1 MGNLLIIESGGKKET
16 LRKILG
22 VGWEIQASGGHVTQ
36 LAKDGPENLG
46 FVIKGQTI
54 DCHYELN
61 GERGKSSVER
71 IKTAVRR
78 ATRVYLAT
86 DPDREGEA
94 ISWHLAQTL
103 GLKDPQRI
111 SFTEITQEAVQ
122 KALANPGKIDE
133 NKVHAQQGRQCLDRL
148 VGFKLSPLL
157 QRTIQARSAGRVQS
171 AALHILCEREREIQE
186 FKPQTYWNV
195 WVDYLE
201 SEPSEQTWRA
211 YFKQGTQEHAA
222 GEEEPD
228 DTTEVKPDPT
238 SESTRVLSEEEAERL
253 VRLARSQSHQVVR
266 VEGKI
271 TPKSPPPPL
280 ITSSLQQVAGAK
292 LGYKPERTME
302 IAEKLY
308 QGVDI
313 GDGPKGLIT
322 YMRTD
327 SVSLAAE
334 FVEATRTWLEQHDPK
349 NLPPRK
355 GTAHRN
361 KASAQGAHEA
371 IRPSDVNLTPKQLKP
386 HLTEEQHAVYSLIWR
401 RAVASLV
408 APARL
413 RKTRVLTQS
422 GDLTWEAR
430 GMAIEFAG
438 YTRYWDDLAQELSLP
453 TVHQGQDLAL
463 KNAAWEK
470 KQTQPPPRYTEPKLV
485 QQMDRRGIGRPS
497 TYAVAGKTLLERGY
511 VSLKGKVLIPTKL
524 GIQVDRLLSEYF
536 PGLVDS
542 KFTAQMETTL
552 DRIAEG
558 KEAWERWLI
567 NWNETYLG
575 PALSRAKQQVVALPR
590 KSHSSEVP
598 LELSRVRCPDCT
610 KPMAKIPS
618 QKMKKKYF
626 LKCEPCDLV
635 LFWSDFKREWQKPR
649 AKTEDSSAFVLKPLK
664 TQYPCPVCKKVMLEE
679 YHYVNTEGQK
689 KTMLRCSDPEKRKNT
704 KHKSVAFFQSKGV
717 WWSKEYGQLS
727 PDSSTGR

>member
-16 LRKILG
+16 LKKILG
-22 VGWEIQASGGHVTQ
+22 AGWEIQASGGHVTQ
-36 LAKDGPENLG
+36 LAKDGPGNLG

-54 DCHYELN
+54 DCHYEWN
-61 GERGKSSVER
+61 GERGKSAVER
-71 IKTAVRR
+71 IKTAVKR
-78 ATRVYLAT
+78 ADKVYLAT

-103 GLKDPQRI
+103 GLRNPQRI
-111 SFTEITQEAVQ
+111 TFTEITQEAVQ
-122 KALANPGKIDE
+122 RALAHPRKIDE
-133 NKVHAQQGRQCLDRL
+133 NKVKAQQGRQCLDRL

-157 QRTIQARSAGRVQS
+157 QQTIQAPSAGRVQS
-171 AALHILCEREREIQE
+171 AALHILCAREREIQE

-201 SEPSEQTWRA
+201 GEQSWRA
-211 YFKQGTQEHAA
+211 YFKQDAQERIAS
-222 GEEEPD
+222 EDEPD
-228 DTTEVKPDPT
+228 DTTEVKLSQT
-238 SESTRVLSEEEAERL
+238 SESTRVLSQEEAERL
-253 VRLARSQSHQVVR
+253 VRLARSQSHQVMQ

-271 TPKSPPPPL
+271 TPKAPPPPL

-308 QGVDI
+308 QGVDL

-327 SVSLAAE
+327 SVSLASE
-334 FVEATRTWLEQHDPK
+334 FVEATRAWLEQHDPK

-361 KASAQGAHEA
+361 KAGTQGAHEA
-371 IRPSDVNLTPKQLKP
+371 IRPCDVNLTPKQLQSR
-386 HLTEEQHAVYSLIWR
+386 LTEEQHAVYSLIWR

-408 APARL
+408 ASARL
-413 RKTRVLTQS
+413 RKTRILTRS
-422 GDLTWEAR
+422 GDVTWEAR

-453 TVHQGQDLAL
+453 AVRQGQAL
-463 KNAAWEK
+463 LLHNAAWEK
-470 KQTQPPPRYTEPKLV
+470 KQTQPPSRYTEPKLV
-485 QQMDRRGIGRPS
+485 QQMDRKGIGRPS

-511 VSLKGKVLIPTKL
+511 VSLKGKVLVPTEL
-524 GIQVDRLLSEYF
+524 GLQADSLLAEYF
-536 PGLVDS
+536 PGLVDAE
-542 KFTAQMETTL
+542 FTAQMESTL
-552 DRIAEG
+552 DRISEG

-567 NWNETYLG
+567 HWNETYLD
-575 PALSRAKQQVVALPR
+575 PALARAKQQVVALPR
-590 KSHSSEVP
+590 KSRSSEVP
-598 LELSRVRCPDCT
+598 AELSRVRCSSCT

-626 LKCEPCDLV
+626 LKCEACDLV
-635 LFWSDFKREWQKPR
+635 LFWNDFKREWQKPR
-649 AKTEDSSAFVLKPLK
+649 PRTEDTSNPNPQPASLKTE
-664 TQYPCPVCKKVMLEE
+664 YPCPVCKKVMLEE
-679 YHYVNTEGQK
+679 YHYINAEGEK
-689 KTMLRCSDPEKRKNT
+689 KTMLRCSDPEKRKNP
-704 KHKSVAFFQSKGV
+704 KHKGVAFFLSKGV
-717 WWSKEYGQLS
+717 WWSKEYGQL
-727 PDSSTGR
+727 

>member
-1 MGNLLIIESGGKKET
+1 MSNLLIIESGGKKET
-16 LRKILG
+16 LKKILG
-22 VGWEIQASGGHVTQ
+22 AGWEIQASGGHVTQ
-36 LAKDGPENLG
+36 LAKDGPGNLG

-61 GERGKSSVER
+61 GERGESAVAR
-71 IKTAVRR
+71 LKTAVRR
-78 ATRVYLAT
+78 ANKIYLAT

-103 GLKDPQRI
+103 GLKNPQRI
-111 SFTEITQEAVQ
+111 TFTEITQEAVQ
-122 KALANPGKIDE
+122 RALAHPRKIDE
-133 NKVHAQQGRQCLDRL
+133 NKVKAQQGRQCLDRL
-148 VGFKLSPLL
+148 VGFRLSPLL
-157 QRTIQARSAGRVQS
+157 QQTIQARSAGRVQS
-171 AALHILCEREREIQE
+171 AALHILCAREREIQE

-201 SEPSEQTWRA
+201 SEQSWRA
-211 YFKQGTQEHAA
+211 YFKQGAQEHTP
-222 GEEEPD
+222 EDERD
-228 DTTEVKPDPT
+228 DTTEVKPNQT
-238 SESTRVLSEEEAERL
+238 SESTRVLSQEEAERL
-253 VRLARSQSHQVVR
+253 VRLARSQPHQVVQ

-280 ITSSLQQVAGAK
+280 ITSSLQQVAGTK

-308 QGVDI
+308 QGVDL

-327 SVSLAAE
+327 SVSLASE

-349 NLPPRK
+349 NLPPSK

-361 KASAQGAHEA
+361 KAGAQGAHEA
-371 IRPSDVNLTPKQLKP
+371 IRPCDVNLTPKQVQSR
-386 HLTEEQHAVYSLIWR
+386 LTEEQHAVYSLIWR

-413 RKTRVLTQS
+413 RKTRILTRS
-422 GDLTWEAR
+422 GEVTWEAR

-453 TVHQGQDLAL
+453 TVRQGQALSL

-470 KQTQPPPRYTEPKLV
+470 KQTQPPPRYSEPKLV
-485 QQMDRRGIGRPS
+485 QQMERKGIGRPS

-511 VSLKGKVLIPTKL
+511 VLLKGKVLIPTEL
-524 GIQVDRLLSEYF
+524 GIQADSLLAKYF
-536 PGLVDS
+536 PGLVEAE
-542 KFTAQMETTL
+542 FTAQMESTL
-552 DRIAEG
+552 DRISEG

-567 NWNETYLG
+567 HWNESYLD
-575 PALSRAKQQVVALPR
+575 PALARAKQQVVALPR
-590 KSHSSEVP
+590 KSRPSETP
-598 LELSRVRCPDCT
+598 LELSRVRCSQCT

-626 LKCEPCDLV
+626 LKCEACDLV
-635 LFWSDFKREWQKPR
+635 LFWSDFKREWQQPR
-649 AKTEDSSAFVLKPLK
+649 AKMEETANLQPASLK
-664 TQYPCPVCKKVMLEE
+664 TEYPCPVCKKVRLEE
-679 YHYVNTEGQK
+679 YHYVNAEGEK
-689 KTMLRCSDPEKRKNT
+689 KTMLRCSDPEKRKNP
-704 KHKSVAFFQSKGV
+704 KHKDVAFFLSKGV
-717 WWSKEYGQLS
+717 WWSKKYGQL
-727 PDSSTGR
+727 